1 MSLAYA
7 YEGHEPA
14 TPAERPLDLA
24 HLSRQTLGDRDLERE
39 VLAIFRRQARQVL
52 FQLEAMTDP
61 NNRLQIAHALNG
73 SAKGVGAWRVAEA
86 AEALESAA
94 RDNRPAGAAVAEL
107 AGCISEAVNEI
118 DSFLIE
124 H

>member
-7 YEGHEPA
+7 YQSVEPL
-14 TPAERPLDLA
+14 PVERSLDLD
-24 HLSRQTLGDRDLERE
+24 HLSRRTSGDAALERE

-61 NNRLQIAHALNG
+61 HTRLKIAQSLNG

-86 AEALESAA
+86 AEALEAA
-94 RDNRPAGAAVAEL
+94 MRDERPAGAVVADL
-107 AGCISEAVNEI
+107 AESISDAIGEI
-118 DSFLIE
+118 DNVLE
-124 H
+124 G